1 MEGLMAK
8 YLVGQKFR
16 LVDLNAYLD
25 ANMIFEPEDKYVQTS
40 RSMQAALRSGW
51 LQKISDSDAA
61 KHQAM
66 MDKALTTE
74 YKGPDTA
81 TPSVNKPNNGLPKMI
96 DDMKPEDIADEV
108 VGNNAAI
115 IVAREKRRREAI
127 AKVAKPI
134 VGEHSVE
141 PENVEVANTEIA
153 PEVEV
158 PQPVTTKVSKSA
170 KSEAALIK
178 HEIKSRI
185 KSRRIVK

>member
-1 MEGLMAK
+1 MAK
-8 YLVGQKFR
+8 YLVGQRFR
-16 LVDLNAYLD
+16 LVDINAYLD

-81 TPSVNKPNNGLPKMI
+81 TPAVNKPNTPPKMI

-108 VGNNAAI
+108 VGNNAAMI
-115 IVAREKRRREAI
+115 AAREKRRKEAI
-127 AKVAKPI
+127 AKVARPI
-134 VGEHSVE
+134 GEHSVE
-141 PENVEVANTEIA
+141 PENAEVEDTEIA
-153 PEVEV
+153 PEPEAEEA

-170 KSEAALIK
+170 KSEAAMIK

-185 KSRRIVK
+185 KSRKVVK